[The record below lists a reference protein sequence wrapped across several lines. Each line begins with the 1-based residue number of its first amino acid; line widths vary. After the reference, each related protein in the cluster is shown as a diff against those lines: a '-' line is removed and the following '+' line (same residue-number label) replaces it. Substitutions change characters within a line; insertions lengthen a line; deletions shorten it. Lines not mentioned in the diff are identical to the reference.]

1 MTKRKMAEAGSKPS
15 TSKQRP
21 GVFELFQGDGG
32 EETSDNDSDF
42 DLGNDSS
49 VSDTSI
55 VADSSEESDSS
66 DSGESVRSTLNVSAD
81 NADETHTIEQ
91 RVYLASRKYM
101 TIIGSVQ

>member
-32 EETSDNDSDF
+32 EETSDNDSNF
-42 DLGNDSS
+42 DLGNDLS
-49 VSDTSI
+49 